1 MKKNV
6 GSIDKVIRI
15 LIALVIIALF
25 FTNIIV
31 GTLGIILLI
40 VAAILILTSLVSFC
54 PIWVFLGLSTRKKG
68 ENI

>member
-6 GSIDKVIRI
+6 GTIDKVIRI

-25 FTNIIV
+25 FTNIIA

-40 VAAILILTSLVSFC
+40 VAAILILTSIVSFC
-54 PIWVFLGLSTRKKG
+54 PIWMILGLSTGKKE
-68 ENI
+68 ENK